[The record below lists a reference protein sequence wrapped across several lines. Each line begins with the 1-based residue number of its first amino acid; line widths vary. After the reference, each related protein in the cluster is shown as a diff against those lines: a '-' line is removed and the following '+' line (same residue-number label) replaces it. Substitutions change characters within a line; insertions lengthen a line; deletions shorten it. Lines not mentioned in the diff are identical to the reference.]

1 MQQNSAYICMHFCS
15 VSYVLARIGDRMKWA
30 AGKKCLP
37 NGKNFLPE
45 GKNCAMGEKSAA
57 GRVNVWVLANG
68 KSE

>member
-45 GKNCAMGEKSAA
+45 KKMC
-57 GRVNVWVLANG
+57 NG
-68 KSE
+68 KKVCCRKGKCVGAC